1 MRATVSNNNSI
12 VSNVRSFVLQLHELK
27 GDVLEALDRAA
38 KAGNDLEVQRQ
49 NNRLLIVEFELQQ
62 AGKLMRKVA

>member
-1 MRATVSNNNSI
+1 MSNNNSI

>member
-1 MRATVSNNNSI
+1 MSNNNSI
-12 VSNVRSFVLQLHELK
+12 VSNVRPFVLQLHELK

>member
-1 MRATVSNNNSI
+1 VSNNNSI